1 MSRLRNRDRNMDI
14 DLSGWEGLAHAIILQ
29 ACEDY
34 RLARKK
40 LKRNPDNREAAALAR
55 NCEKF
60 FRSEGFRTL
69 TDLNGYVL
77 LDKLRRETA

>member
-60 FRSEGFRTL
+60 FRSDWFRAL
-69 TDLNGYVL
+69 TDIDGNHVL
-77 LDKLRRETA
+77 SELRRETA